1 MPQLSDEQLED
12 ISLAYS
18 CDEILDIL
26 EVEPLELVALLREQ
40 IEQNILKFNFR
51 PVDCNTHDI

>member
-1 MPQLSDEQLED
+1 VSQLSDEQLED
-12 ISLAYS
+12 IALAYS

-26 EVEPLELVALLREQ
+26 GVEPSELVDLLREQ

-51 PVDCNTHDI
+51 PVDCNTYDI